1 LPHPGSALT
10 LAPMAL
16 RLFSTT
22 YCPYAWCTRIV
33 LHEKG
38 IPFEVYE
45 VDLKAKQDDFN
56 RVSPSGKVPVL
67 VDGETRVW
75 ESMVIN
81 EYLEEKYAGPRLLG
95 DTPEERA
102 EVRAL
107 ILDLNGT
114 RSQPLARLAAM
125 LYYGR
130 ERRDDERIQRQI
142 DLWEEFLDQVDRYF
156 EDHDWYGLERF
167 SMADINLYTMAR
179 VSQSFGLELG
189 EARCNLRRWLER
201 VEARDSVRRSA
212 PTSVPEV
219 ADQLH

>member
-1 LPHPGSALT
+1 MP
-10 LAPMAL
+10 L

-45 VDLKAKQDDFN
+45 VDLKSKQEDFN
-56 RVSPSGKVPVL
+56 RVSPTGKVPVL

-95 DTPEERA
+95 ETPEERA

-130 ERRDDERIQRQI
+130 ERRDDEQDGAGAGGQQDRI
-142 DLWEEFLDQVDRYF
+142 LEGVA
-156 EDHDWYGLERF
+156 ED
-167 SMADINLYTMAR
+167 SA
-179 VSQSFGLELG
+179 G
-189 EARCNLRRWLER
+189 E
-201 VEARDSVRRSA
+201 VRR
-212 PTSVPEV
+212 
-219 ADQLH
+219 H

>member
-1 LPHPGSALT
+1 MP
-10 LAPMAL
+10 L

-38 IPFEVYE
+38 IPFEVFE
-45 VDLKAKQDDFN
+45 VDLKAKQEDFL
-56 RVSPSGKVPVL
+56 RVSPTGKVPVL
-67 VDGETRVW
+67 EDGETRVW

-81 EYLEEKYAGPRLLG
+81 EYLEEKFAGPRLLG

-102 EVRAL
+102 VVRTL

-142 DLWEEFLDQVDRYF
+142 DLWEEFLDQVDRHL
-156 EDHDWYGLERF
+156 ERQPWYGLDRF
-167 SMADINLYTMAR
+167 SMGDINLYTMVR
-179 VSQSFGLELG
+179 VSQGFGLETG
-189 EARCNLRRWLER
+189 EQRVHLRSWLAR
-201 VEARDSVRRSA
+201 VESRDPVRRSA
-212 PTSVPEV
+212 PHPVPAIVE
-219 ADQLH
+219 QLH

>member
-1 LPHPGSALT
+1 MS
-10 LAPMAL
+10 L

-45 VDLKAKQDDFN
+45 VDLKAKQDDFS
-56 RVSPSGKVPVL
+56 RVSPTGKVPVL

-81 EYLEEKYAGPRLLG
+81 EYLEEKYGGPRLLG
-95 DTPEERA
+95 ETPEERA

-130 ERRDDERIQRQI
+130 ERRDDDRIQRQI
-142 DLWEEFLDQVDRYF
+142 DLWEGFLDHLDRYF
-156 EDHDWYGLERF
+156 EEHEWYGLVRF
-167 SMADINLYTMAR
+167 SMADINLYTMVR
-179 VSQSFGLELG
+179 VSQEFGLEIG
-189 EARCNLRRWLER
+189 ESRYNLRRWLSGIES
-201 VEARDSVRRSA
+201 RDSVRRSA
-212 PTSVPEV
+212 PTSLPAV

>member
-1 LPHPGSALT
+1 
-10 LAPMAL
+10 
-16 RLFSTT
+16 
-22 YCPYAWCTRIV
+22 V

-45 VDLKAKQDDFN
+45 VDLKAKQDDFS
-56 RVSPSGKVPVL
+56 RVSPTGKVPVL
-67 VDGETRVW
+67 VDGDTRVW

-81 EYLEEKYAGPRLLG
+81 EYLEEKYSGPRLLG

-102 EVRAL
+102 QVRAL

-130 ERRDDERIQRQI
+130 ERRDDDRIQRQI
-142 DLWEEFLDQVDRYF
+142 DLWEEFLDQVDRYL
-156 EDHDWYGLERF
+156 ESHDWYGLKRF
-167 SMADINLYTMAR
+167 SMADINLYTMVR
-179 VSQSFGLELG
+179 VSQGFGLELG
-189 EARCNLRRWLER
+189 ESRLHLRRWLSR
-201 VEARDSVRRSA
+201 IEARESVRRSA
-212 PTSVPEV
+212 PTSLPEV

>member
-1 LPHPGSALT
+1 MP
-10 LAPMAL
+10 L

-45 VDLKAKQDDFN
+45 VDLKAKQDDFS
-56 RVSPSGKVPVL
+56 RVSPTGKVPVL

-81 EYLEEKYAGPRLLG
+81 EYLEEKYDGPRLLG

-102 EVRAL
+102 QVRAL

-130 ERRDDERIQRQI
+130 ERRDDDRIQRQI
-142 DLWEEFLDQVDRYF
+142 DLWEEFLDQVDRYL
-156 EDHDWYGLERF
+156 EDHEWYGLDRF
-167 SMADINLYTMAR
+167 SMADINLYTMVR
-179 VSQSFGLELG
+179 VSQGFGLELG
-189 EARCNLRRWLER
+189 ESRRNLGRWLQH
-201 VEARDSVRRSA
+201 VESRDSVRRSA
-212 PTSVPEV
+212 PTSLPQV

>member
-95 DTPEERA
+95 DTPE
-102 EVRAL
+102 VRAL

-189 EARCNLRRWLER
+189 ETRGNLRRWLER

>member
-1 LPHPGSALT
+1 
-10 LAPMAL
+10 MAL

-38 IPFEVYE
+38 IPFEVFE
-45 VDLKAKQDDFN
+45 VDLKTRQEDFL
-56 RVSPSGKVPVL
+56 RVSPTGKAPVL
-67 VDGETRVW
+67 EDGSTRVW

-81 EYLEEKYAGPRLLG
+81 EYLEEKFREPSLLG
-95 DTPEERA
+95 ATPEERA
-102 EVRAL
+102 NVRTL

-142 DLWEEFLDQVDRYF
+142 DLWEEFLDQVDRHF
-156 EDHDWYGLERF
+156 ACHAWYGLDRF
-167 SMADINLYTMAR
+167 SMGDINLYTMVR
-179 VSQSFGLELG
+179 VSQGFGLETGDQRNHLTSWL
-189 EARCNLRRWLER
+189 AR
-201 VEARDSVRRSA
+201 VHSRDAVRRSA
-212 PTSVPEV
+212 PHAVPEI
-219 ADQLH
+219 AEQLH

>member
-1 LPHPGSALT
+1 VS
-10 LAPMAL
+10 AL

-38 IPFEVYE
+38 IPFEVFE
-45 VDLKAKQDDFN
+45 VDLKSKQEDFL
-56 RVSPSGKVPVL
+56 RVSPTGKVPVL
-67 VDGETRVW
+67 VHGETRVW

-81 EYLEEKYAGPRLLG
+81 EYLEEKFEGPHLLG

-102 EVRAL
+102 VVRTL

-142 DLWEEFLDQVDRYF
+142 DLWEEFLSQLDQYF
-156 EDHDWYGLERF
+156 ATHEWYGLERF
-167 SMADINLYTMAR
+167 SMADINLYTMVR
-179 VSQSFGLELG
+179 VSQGFGLEIG
-189 EARCNLRRWLER
+189 ESRRNLRRWLTA
-201 VEARDSVRRSA
+201 VENRESVRRSA
-212 PTSVPEV
+212 PSTVPEISEH
-219 ADQLH
+219 LH

>member
-1 LPHPGSALT
+1 MP
-10 LAPMAL
+10 L

-45 VDLKAKQDDFN
+45 VDLKAKQDDFS
-56 RVSPSGKVPVL
+56 RVSPTGKVPVL

-81 EYLEEKYAGPRLLG
+81 EYLEEKYDGPRLLG

-102 EVRAL
+102 QVRAL

-130 ERRDDERIQRQI
+130 ERRDDDRIQRQI
-142 DLWEEFLDQVDRYF
+142 DLWEEFLDQVDRYL
-156 EDHDWYGLERF
+156 EDHEWYGLERF
-167 SMADINLYTMAR
+167 SMADINLYTMVR
-179 VSQSFGLELG
+179 VSQGFGLELG
-189 EARCNLRRWLER
+189 ESRRNLRRWLSHI
-201 VEARDSVRRSA
+201 EARESVRRSA
-212 PTSVPEV
+212 PTSLPQV

>member
-1 LPHPGSALT
+1 
-10 LAPMAL
+10 
-16 RLFSTT
+16 
-22 YCPYAWCTRIV
+22 V

-56 RVSPSGKVPVL
+56 RVSPTGKVPVL

-189 EARCNLRRWLER
+189 ETRGNLRRWLER

>member
-1 LPHPGSALT
+1 MPI
-10 LAPMAL
+10 

-38 IPFEVYE
+38 IPFEVFE
-45 VDLKAKQDDFN
+45 VDLKAKQDDFM
-56 RVSPSGKVPVL
+56 RVSPTGKVPVL
-67 VDGETRVW
+67 EDGETRVW

-81 EYLEEKYAGPRLLG
+81 EYLEEKYVEPRLLG

-102 EVRAL
+102 AVRTL

-130 ERRDDERIQRQI
+130 ESRDDERIQRQI
-142 DLWEEFLDQVDRYF
+142 DLWEEFLDQVDHHLERNI
-156 EDHDWYGLERF
+156 WYGLDRF
-167 SMADINLYTMAR
+167 SMGDINLYTMVR
-179 VSQSFGLELG
+179 VSQSFGLETG
-189 EARCNLRRWLER
+189 EQRNHLTSWLAR
-201 VEARDSVRRSA
+201 VDSRDAVRRSA
-212 PTSVPEV
+212 PHAIPGIAEH
-219 ADQLH
+219 LH

>member
-1 LPHPGSALT
+1 MP
-10 LAPMAL
+10 L

-38 IPFEVYE
+38 IPFEVFE
-45 VDLKAKQDDFN
+45 VDLKAKQEDFL
-56 RVSPSGKVPVL
+56 RVSPTGKVPVL
-67 VDGETRVW
+67 EDGETRVW

-81 EYLEEKYAGPRLLG
+81 EYLEEKFRDPCLLG
-95 DTPEERA
+95 DTPADRA
-102 EVRAL
+102 QVRAL

-142 DLWEEFLDQVDRYF
+142 DLWEEFLDQVEHHFKRNP
-156 EDHDWYGLERF
+156 WYGLDRF
-167 SMADINLYTMAR
+167 SMGDINLYTMVR
-179 VSQSFGLELG
+179 VSQSFGLETGDQRHHLG
-189 EARCNLRRWLER
+189 AWLARVNS
-201 VEARDSVRRSA
+201 RDAVRRSA
-212 PTSVPEV
+212 PHAVPAV
-219 ADQLH
+219 TDHLH

>member
-1 LPHPGSALT
+1 
-10 LAPMAL
+10 
-16 RLFSTT
+16 
-22 YCPYAWCTRIV
+22 V

-56 RVSPSGKVPVL
+56 RVSPTGKVPVL

-95 DTPEERA
+95 ETPEARA
-102 EVRAL
+102 QVRAL

-156 EDHDWYGLERF
+156 ASHEWYGLEHF
-167 SMADINLYTMAR
+167 SMADINLYTMVR
-179 VSQSFGLELG
+179 VSQGFGLELG
-189 EARCNLRRWLER
+189 KGRRNLRRWLDK

-212 PTSVPEV
+212 PTSLPEV

>member
-1 LPHPGSALT
+1 
-10 LAPMAL
+10 MAL

-38 IPFEVYE
+38 IPFEVFE
-45 VDLKAKQDDFN
+45 VDLKTRQEDFL
-56 RVSPSGKVPVL
+56 RVSPTGKVPVL
-67 VDGETRVW
+67 EDGSTRVW

-81 EYLEEKYAGPRLLG
+81 EYLEEKYREPSLLG
-95 DTPEERA
+95 ATPEERA
-102 EVRAL
+102 NVRTL

-142 DLWEEFLDQVDRYF
+142 DLWEEFLDHVDHHF
-156 EDHDWYGLERF
+156 ERHAWYGLDRF
-167 SMADINLYTMAR
+167 SMGDINLYTMVR
-179 VSQSFGLELG
+179 VSQGFGLDTGDQRDHLTSWL
-189 EARCNLRRWLER
+189 AR
-201 VEARDSVRRSA
+201 VDSRDAVRRSA
-212 PTSVPEV
+212 PHAAPHIAE
-219 ADQLH
+219 QLH

>member
-1 LPHPGSALT
+1 
-10 LAPMAL
+10 
-16 RLFSTT
+16 
-22 YCPYAWCTRIV
+22 V

-56 RVSPSGKVPVL
+56 RVSPTGKVPVL

-95 DTPEERA
+95 ETPEARA
-102 EVRAL
+102 QVRAL

-142 DLWEEFLDQVDRYF
+142 DLWEAFLDQVDRYF
-156 EDHDWYGLERF
+156 QSHEWYGLERF
-167 SMADINLYTMAR
+167 SMADINLYTMVR
-179 VSQSFGLELG
+179 VSQGFGLDLG
-189 EARCNLRRWLER
+189 EERRNLRCWLDK
-201 VEARDSVRRSA
+201 VEARDAVRRSA
-212 PTSVPEV
+212 PTSLPEV

>member
-1 LPHPGSALT
+1 MS
-10 LAPMAL
+10 L

-45 VDLKAKQDDFN
+45 VDLKSKQDDFS
-56 RVSPSGKVPVL
+56 RVSPTGKVPVL

-81 EYLEEKYAGPRLLG
+81 EYLEEKYGGPRLLG
-95 DTPEERA
+95 ETPEERA
-102 EVRAL
+102 QVRAL

-130 ERRDDERIQRQI
+130 ERRDDDRIQRQI
-142 DLWEEFLDQVDRYF
+142 DLWEGFLDHLDRYF
-156 EDHDWYGLERF
+156 AEHEWYGLDRF
-167 SMADINLYTMAR
+167 SMADINLYTMVR
-179 VSQSFGLELG
+179 VSQEFGLDIG
-189 EARCNLRRWLER
+189 VSRRNLHRWLAG
-201 VEARDSVRRSA
+201 VESRDAVRRSA
-212 PTSVPEV
+212 PTSLPAV

>member
-1 LPHPGSALT
+1 MS
-10 LAPMAL
+10 L

-38 IPFEVYE
+38 IPFDVYE
-45 VDLKAKQDDFN
+45 VDLKSKQEDFN
-56 RVSPSGKVPVL
+56 RVSPTGKVPVL

-81 EYLEEKYAGPRLLG
+81 EYLEEKYDGPRLLG

-102 EVRAL
+102 QVRAL

-130 ERRDDERIQRQI
+130 ERRDDNRIQRQI
-142 DLWEEFLDQVDRYF
+142 DLWEEFLDEVDRYF
-156 EDHDWYGLERF
+156 EDHEWYGLARF
-167 SMADINLYTMAR
+167 SMADINLYTMVR
-179 VSQSFGLELG
+179 VSQGFGLELG
-189 EARCNLRRWLER
+189 ESRHNLRRWLSQ

-212 PTSVPEV
+212 PTTLPEV

>member
-1 LPHPGSALT
+1 MP
-10 LAPMAL
+10 L

-38 IPFEVYE
+38 IPFEVFE
-45 VDLKAKQDDFN
+45 VDLKAKQEDFL
-56 RVSPSGKVPVL
+56 RVSPTGKVPVL
-67 VDGETRVW
+67 EDGETRVW

-81 EYLEEKYAGPRLLG
+81 EYLEEKFRDPCLLG

-102 EVRAL
+102 QVRTL

-142 DLWEEFLDQVDRYF
+142 DLWEEFLDQVDHHFGRNP
-156 EDHDWYGLERF
+156 WYGLDRF
-167 SMADINLYTMAR
+167 SMGDINLYTMVR
-179 VSQSFGLELG
+179 VSQGFGLETGDQRRHLTG
-189 EARCNLRRWLER
+189 WLARVNSREA
-201 VEARDSVRRSA
+201 VRRSA
-212 PTSVPEV
+212 PHAVLQINEH
-219 ADQLH
+219 LH

>member
-1 LPHPGSALT
+1 MP
-10 LAPMAL
+10 L

-56 RVSPSGKVPVL
+56 RVSPTGKVPVL

-95 DTPEERA
+95 ETPEERA
-102 EVRAL
+102 QVRAL

-130 ERRDDERIQRQI
+130 ERRDDDRIQRQI

-156 EDHDWYGLERF
+156 GTREWYGLEHF
-167 SMADINLYTMAR
+167 SMADINLYTMVR
-179 VSQSFGLELG
+179 VSQGFGLDIG
-189 EARCNLRRWLER
+189 EERRNLHRWLEQ
-201 VEARDSVRRSA
+201 VESRESVRRSA
-212 PTSVPEV
+212 PTSVPQV

>member
-1 LPHPGSALT
+1 MS
-10 LAPMAL
+10 L

-45 VDLKAKQDDFN
+45 VDLKSKQDDFS
-56 RVSPSGKVPVL
+56 RVSPTGKVPVL

-81 EYLEEKYAGPRLLG
+81 EYLEEKYGGPRLLG
-95 DTPEERA
+95 ETPEERA

-130 ERRDDERIQRQI
+130 ERRDDDRIQRQI
-142 DLWEEFLDQVDRYF
+142 DLWEGFLDHLDRYF
-156 EDHDWYGLERF
+156 EEHEWYGLVRF
-167 SMADINLYTMAR
+167 SMADINLYTMVR
-179 VSQSFGLELG
+179 VSQEFGLEIG
-189 EARCNLRRWLER
+189 ESRYNLRRWLSGIES
-201 VEARDSVRRSA
+201 RDSVRRSA
-212 PTSVPEV
+212 PTSLPAV